1 MHKVNIFVPQENI
14 EELTTALAR
23 LGTLQLIKESEFEG
37 WGGEA
42 GGTWSDLSSRY
53 SSLERRLNNLL
64 DALEIPRKEGPLP
77 KELRPSEAVQQMED
91 TTREAEATVH
101 DWQNRQRAADRAAE
115 RSRLLVEEMQL
126 LRPMQIPVEKLREM
140 KHLHLTIGTIPAE
153 NLASLWVPLFRM
165 HFAIIPVLEY
175 DSRVLI
181 FAASTRE
188 HGVILDRALAS
199 AFFDPLRIP
208 EDVSGHPEEAVDQ
221 LESRLADAE
230 GRLRALEQERR
241 QIVEQQGED
250 LLALWRRARADAR
263 IAHAIS
269 EFGREGQIYL
279 VIGWIPHGALD
290 ELVHTVREIT
300 DNQADIQILE
310 PRSTARQQVPTLLG
324 NPAFLKPFQNILSLY
339 GFPGYREV
347 DPTPLVALTFVLM
360 YGMMFGDVGHGFL
373 LALVGLW
380 FSWRSGSS
388 DSLGSVIIVAGVSG
402 AVFGV
407 LYGSLFGRED
417 ILPAIWLNPLNDIT
431 TILLV
436 SIAAGVGLLN
446 IGFILHFINAAWS
459 RDWSR
464 LFLAEDG
471 LAGFVLYWALVGGIV
486 IIAQGISIPGGIWLL
501 VGLIGLS
508 AGLLFLSEPLA
519 ELFSTGRL
527 RPEEG
532 WGQYVVQAFFEL
544 FEAIIS
550 YGSNSLS
557 FVRLGAFAVAHAGL
571 SLVIFSLSDLASG
584 GVRWIIV
591 IVGTAIIIGLEG
603 LIVGIQALRLE
614 YYEFFGKFF
623 GGAGAPFTPFRL
635 PQANER

>member
-1 MHKVNIFVPQENI
+1 
-14 EELTTALAR
+14 
-23 LGTLQLIKESEFEG
+23 
-37 WGGEA
+37 
-42 GGTWSDLSSRY
+42 
-53 SSLERRLNNLL
+53 
-64 DALEIPRKEGPLP
+64 
-77 KELRPSEAVQQMED
+77 
-91 TTREAEATVH
+91 
-101 DWQNRQRAADRAAE
+101 
-115 RSRLLVEEMQL
+115 
-126 LRPMQIPVEKLREM
+126 
-140 KHLHLTIGTIPAE
+140 
-153 NLASLWVPLFRM
+153 
-165 HFAIIPVLEY
+165 
-175 DSRVLI
+175 
-181 FAASTRE
+181 
-188 HGVILDRALAS
+188 
-199 AFFDPLRIP
+199 
-208 EDVSGHPEEAVDQ
+208 
-221 LESRLADAE
+221 
-230 GRLRALEQERR
+230 
-241 QIVEQQGED
+241 
-250 LLALWRRARADAR
+250 
-263 IAHAIS
+263 
-269 EFGREGQIYL
+269 
-279 VIGWIPHGALD
+279 
-290 ELVHTVREIT
+290 
-300 DNQADIQILE
+300 
-310 PRSTARQQVPTLLG
+310 
-324 NPAFLKPFQNILSLY
+324 
-339 GFPGYREV
+339 
-347 DPTPLVALTFVLM
+347 
-360 YGMMFGDVGHGFL
+360 
-373 LALVGLW
+373 
-380 FSWRSGSS
+380 
-388 DSLGSVIIVAGVSG
+388 
-402 AVFGV
+402 
-407 LYGSLFGRED
+407 
-417 ILPAIWLNPLNDIT
+417 
-431 TILLV
+431 V

-471 LAGFVLYWALVGGIV
+471 LAGFVLYWTLVGGIV